1 MRKVAIIGRCDS
13 TRADAPL
20 GDPEWETW
28 GLAWDAGFVGDR
40 YFEIHARDVWTPDT
54 LSTGVDYTKWLREL
68 DGEKIL
74 AEAYA
79 DIPGSRAYPLDAV
92 MKLPGLERGYLE
104 SSIAYMLAMAR
115 LEDVPIVGI
124 WGVDLTALDEYA
136 YQRPN
141 LAYLMG
147 LFRYQ
152 GMQIRVPRASALWE
166 LSLLDGLPAPDF
178 DAPTADR
185 FHLEYL
191 LGRETARGAKP
202 AKLRSDLM
210 TSIWSDPPRYGFA
223 AMDKANFKAEAA

>member
-13 TRADAPL
+13 TREDAPM
-20 GDPEWETW
+20 GTPDWETW

-40 YFEIHARDVWTPDT
+40 YFEIHTPNTWGPDT
-54 LSTGVDYTKWLREL
+54 LHESVDYREWLREL
-68 DGEKIL
+68 DGEKIM

-79 DIPGSRAYPLDAV
+79 DIPGSRAYPLQDV
-92 MKLPGLERGYLE
+92 MRLPGLEAGYLE
-104 SSIAYMLAMAR
+104 SSIAYMLALAR
-115 LEDVPIVGI
+115 LENVPVVGI
-124 WGVDLTALDEYA
+124 WGVDLTALDEYV

-166 LSLLDGLPAPDF
+166 LSWLDGLPVPDF
-178 DAPTADR
+178 TDETIDR

-191 LGRETARGAKP
+191 LGREVGRARKP
-202 AKLRSDLM
+202 DKMRSDLM
-210 TSIWSDPPRYGFA
+210 TSIWTDPPRYGFQ
-223 AMDKANFKAEAA
+223 NFKTASEGEAA